1 MKFEA
6 MFQPIQIG
14 PMTVANR
21 FVMSP
26 MGNNFANTDGTM
38 SERSASYYGAR
49 AKGGF
54 GLITFE
60 ATVVYKEAK
69 GGPRKPCLYDD
80 STVSSFQAAIA
91 ACHQAGAKVSIQL
104 QHAGPEGN
112 TKITGYPLKAASA
125 IPASCGRETP
135 EAITKEEL
143 YRLIE
148 CYGDAAVRA
157 KKAGADAVE
166 IHCAHGYLV
175 STFISARTNKRVDE
189 FGGSFEN
196 RMRLPKLIIE
206 NIRKKAGDSLAILC
220 RINATDDVEGG
231 QTAQDAAAVASYL
244 EKECG
249 VDGLHLSRA
258 VHLHDE
264 CMWAPSL
271 IHGGF
276 SADYVTEI
284 KRAVSVPIITV
295 GRYTEPQFAE
305 LMVAEGRANLVA
317 FGRQSIADP
326 EMPNK
331 AKAGRLDLM
340 NPCIGCLQGCV
351 PNMFK
356 GEPITCLVNPLAGR
370 EADFKPA
377 QTKKNVM
384 VIGGGPGGLT
394 AAYYLTLMGHK
405 VTVYEQRPKLGGML
419 RYGIPDYRLP
429 QEVLD
434 RDIDYILS
442 AGIAVHTGVSIGKD
456 LTMADIQ
463 RSFDAVY
470 IAIGAHNDKKLGLEG
485 ETSKNVVSAVE
496 LLRGI
501 GEGKAPD
508 FTGKKVCVVGGGVGC
523 AIAYP
528 VLKKFHDCGAEVHAV
543 IGFKNKDL
551 VILEDEFRAASSVL
565 KVCTDDG
572 SYGQKGVVTEALKEL
587 IDAGNQY
594 DEVFAIGPMVMM
606 KFVSKTT
613 EPYGIPTTV
622 SMSPIMIDGTGMC
635 GGCRLSVGGEMK
647 FACVDGPDFDGHKVD
662 WDLAVKRNQ
671 MYRDFEAH
679 KYEETCN
686 LFNKEAE

>member
-196 RMRLPKLIIE
+196 HMRLPKLIIE

-295 GRYTEPQFAE
+295 GRYTEPQYAE
-305 LMVAEGRANLVA
+305 LMIAEGRADLVA

-384 VIGGGPGGLT
+384 VIGGGPGGLYAAFT
-394 AAYYLTLMGHK
+394 AAQRGHA
-405 VTVYEQRPKLGGML
+405 VALYEKGDILGGNMRL
-419 RYGIPDYRLP
+419 AAYPPGKGDITNMVRSYIAKCEEYGVKMVMNTEVTPAMVAEAKPDAVIVATGSNPLVLPIP
-429 QEVLD
+429 
-434 RDIDYILS
+434 
-442 AGIAVHTGVSIGKD
+442 GINDTGVIHAGD
-456 LTMADIQ
+456 LLD
-463 RSFDAVY
+463 
-470 IAIGAHNDKKLGLEG
+470 
-485 ETSKNVVSAVE
+485 
-496 LLRGI
+496 
-501 GEGKAPD
+501 GKAAV
-508 FTGKKVCVVGGGVGC
+508 GKKVLVVGGGMVGC
-523 AIAYP
+523 EVADFLGELGHEVSVIELRDQLGPDVIPEHRKFLMKDFDTYKVQGVTGAKVAQFFTDGVSYTLADGTEGRLEGFDNV
-528 VLKKFHDCGAEVHAV
+528 VLAMGYRNNDTISEEIKKIVAETYV
-543 IGFKNKDL
+543 IGD
-551 VILEDEFRAASSVL
+551 
-565 KVCTDDG
+565 
-572 SYGQKGVVTEALKEL
+572 
-587 IDAGNQY
+587 
-594 DEVFAIGPMVMM
+594 
-606 KFVSKTT
+606 
-613 EPYGIPTTV
+613 
-622 SMSPIMIDGTGMC
+622 
-635 GGCRLSVGGEMK
+635 
-647 FACVDGPDFDGHKVD
+647 
-662 WDLAVKRNQ
+662 AVKARKAL
-671 MYRDFEAH
+671 DA
-679 KYEETCN
+679 T
-686 LFNKEAE
+686 AEGLNAALEI

>member
-635 GGCRLSVGGEMK
+635 GGCRLTVGGEMK